1 MCFCRF
7 DGGGQ
12 SRLNSVMKNRK
23 LKKLKNILRKSNF
36 GFTKWCVG
44 LRASLLLALTLGW
57 MGAAQAAVVVADNFN
72 FSGALTSNGWTAL
85 SGSGVA
91 VINTGIG
98 LNYTGLPSS
107 SVGNAAVINSPITSG
122 GSGEDLRKAFT
133 SGITS
138 GTIYTSFLINLTS
151 ATSGGDYFFAAYS
164 SAATGGGYNGRIF
177 AKTSGAGYVL
187 GLTKSS
193 TIVYD
198 TTVRNFNTTYLVV
211 LKNQISSTTTTDDTA
226 SIWVDPALASSEGTA
241 LLTSNSGNDITA
253 TTGFDGVVIRQGN
266 ATPAG
271 RIDSIL
277 VGTTWADVTA
287 SAAIPPTVTT
297 SALAS
302 SISSSGATLGG
313 SISNTGGANATET
326 GIFYSV
332 TSGFANGTGTKVST
346 TGLNQ
351 GTGAFTQIVT
361 GLSQNTTYY
370 FKAFAA
376 NSAGPGYGT
385 EQSFTTTAQ
394 SQAAPSVTASPSATV
409 DANIEMTFT
418 DNPSYRAAITDIKVG
433 GTSLPTGAFSTL
445 SAGKIVLSPSASSL
459 LQSSGSKIIAITA
472 TGYELQNIN
481 QTILHGVA
489 TKLGILTQAVA
500 PAANGG
506 AFTTQPVVAVQDQY
520 GNTVLT
526 STETVTAAVG
536 TGDWILGGTV
546 GVAAVNGV
554 LAYND
559 LTAGR
564 VGSMTAGKA
573 TFSSGGLT
581 TVTSAGF
588 DLPQPV
594 LSLTSSANIYGEGTT
609 GTGTITLPFVAPT
622 DITVTVTSSSGANLQ
637 VGGGESTSVTILSG
651 TSSADFPISAP
662 TDGQIDADVALTLT
676 ATAGSF
682 SDGTKNLTVA
692 NVDYTSPTVVI
703 NKFENGSPDKIELIV
718 VGNGTPG
725 TTVDLR
731 GMIIKDHSSSNSN
744 DGGGKYTFNSDSL
757 WAAVRAGTIIVLAN
771 STTATEDLVTGGTD
785 WNLAVN
791 LVNPIYFTKGSA
803 SMDIAGTDMIMIK
816 AAGNSE
822 AGSAGQ
828 IHALANGLATG
839 TQTAAATM
847 PKLVADVGSAGV
859 VYAENP
865 NGSLAD
871 YNGTRALLG
880 AKTFGSPNN
889 LQNASFLASLR
900 GTSEILLETSSLA
913 LVDKAGNA
921 GQSTTVTITML
932 PAPSVNTTVTLSS
945 DQSSRLTL
953 PATVTVP
960 ANNAQAT
967 FTATATA
974 DGVDTDSVTATIT
987 AAASEYNSST
997 LQIGLVDTDY
1007 STPPVVI
1014 NEYANAAPSDFI
1026 ELLVLQD
1033 RLDMRGMILKDFSGT
1048 VGSADGGGR
1057 STFSAHGL
1065 WSTVRA
1071 GTLIVV
1077 TTDNTATEDLDPDD
1091 FVLVV
1096 KRSNSIYF
1104 SNSGS
1109 IDISA
1114 SDMVAIKAAGSP
1126 ADGINGSLHVL
1137 AGGSPEGANFILAPW
1152 PKVITTGTSAS
1163 GTAVQLLTPTSSPA
1177 DLNGGDA
1184 SLAQGGATPTSG
1196 IGNGTANTAY
1206 INGLKPATTLQAPEI
1221 TSLLTANIQQ
1231 DASFTYT
1238 ITANNGGGSFGA
1250 VGLPAG
1256 LSIDS
1261 TTGVISGTVAATGNY
1276 TISLYASNAD
1286 WTGVGLLLLTVSQA
1300 PPVIT
1305 SGTTAAATV
1314 GTSFEY
1320 QITAS
1325 YFPSSYGATG
1335 LPAGL
1340 TISTTTGLIS
1350 GTPTVGGVFSVGL
1363 IASNSAG
1370 SGSATLTMT
1379 IPVPNSSPT
1388 NIGLTATSIAENN
1401 EVNASVGTLS
1411 TTDADSADTFTYSL
1425 VVGSGDTDNASFNI
1439 SGNSLRAGVA
1449 FDFETKSSYTVRVR
1463 TTDSGGATFE
1473 TTFTITVA
1481 NVVEGSTY
1489 SSWLGIGTP
1498 SDAAFLDYVFGAAT
1512 PGTLNPTL
1520 KPSVA
1525 VADGNLV
1532 LTYHVRQGTVGL
1544 RVTPKTSADLAAG
1557 PSGWVTTDVTVAD
1570 VGTARTVNGV
1580 SVQQKTASVPVSGTK
1595 KFLKVEAVQE

>member
-1 MCFCRF
+1 M
-7 DGGGQ
+7 
-12 SRLNSVMKNRK
+12 
-23 LKKLKNILRKSNF
+23 KNILRNSNF
-36 GFTKWCVG
+36 GFTKWCV
-44 LRASLLLALTLGW
+44 ALIAAGW
-57 MGAAQAAVVVADNFN
+57 MGAMNANAVLLLSDDFTGYSANLGGN
-72 FSGALTSNGWTAL
+72 TGGSPSGTWTK
-85 SGSGVA
+85 SGSGPDA
-91 VINTGIG
+91 TIA
-98 LNYTGLPSS
+98 SS
-107 SVGNAAVINSPITSG
+107 TV
-122 GSGEDLRKAFT
+122 
-133 SGITS
+133 
-138 GTIYTSFLINLTS
+138 LT
-151 ATSGGDYFFAAYS
+151 YS
-164 SAATGGGYNGRIF
+164 GYNGGGGNYVLMPTASSSSSRSYKGFTPTSAAGNTFFVSFLLKLSSATATGEYFISLGDPSTGSTYAPRIF
-177 AKTSGAGYVL
+177 AKLNGTGYVL
-187 GLTKSS
+187 GITKGPANVSS
-193 TIVYD
+193 AVFGSS
-198 TTVRNFNTTYLVV
+198 VLNFNQTYLVV
-211 LKNQISSTTTTDDTA
+211 LRFVGVSGGTTIAPSNDSTHLWINP
-226 SIWVDPALASSEGTA
+226 S
-241 LLTSNSGNDITA
+241 LTSEPLVSSAYISDSNTTLLDANFSSGNVGNFVWHNRGVNNAAGSFDGLRISAASTSSQAWTDLAAYSFTA
-253 TTGFDGVVIRQGN
+253 PAVTTGV
-266 ATPAG
+266 
-271 RIDSIL
+271 
-277 VGTTWADVTA
+277 A
-287 SAAIPPTVTT
+287 SE
-297 SALAS
+297 
-302 SISSSGATLGG
+302 ISSSGATLSG
-313 SISNTGGANATET
+313 SISNTGNNNATET
-326 GIFYSV
+326 GIYYST
-332 TSGFANGTGTKVST
+332 TSGFANGAGTKVST

-351 GTGAFTQIVT
+351 GTGTFTQIVT

-376 NSAGPGYGT
+376 NSAGPGYGNQQT
-385 EQSFTTTAQ
+385 FTTTAQ

-418 DNPSYRAAITDIKVG
+418 ENASYSAAITDIKVG
-433 GTSLPTGAFSTL
+433 GASLPVEAFSTL

-459 LQSSGSKIIAITA
+459 LQSSGSKIITITA
-472 TGYELQNIN
+472 TGYEPLSVPQAIS
-481 QTILHGVA
+481 HGAA
-489 TKLGILTQAVA
+489 TKLGILTQAAA
-500 PAANGG
+500 PATNGG
-506 AFTTQPVVAVQDQY
+506 AFATQPVVAVQDQY

-526 STETVTAAVG
+526 SAETVTAAVG

-546 GVAAVNGV
+546 GVAAVTGV
-554 LAYND
+554 VAYND

-564 VGSMTAGKA
+564 VGSMTAGEV

-637 VGGGESTSVTILSG
+637 VGGGASTSVTILSG
-651 TSSADFPISAP
+651 TSSAVFPISAP

-731 GMIIKDHSSSNSN
+731 GMIIKDHSSSNSSDN
-744 DGGGKYTFNSDSL
+744 GGKYTFNSDSL

-791 LVNPIYFTKGSA
+791 LGNPIYFTKGSA

-828 IHALANGLATG
+828 IHALANGSATG
-839 TQTAAATM
+839 TQTAAATL

-987 AAASEYNSST
+987 AAASGYNSST

-1370 SGSATLTMT
+1370 SGSATLALT
-1379 IPVPNSSPT
+1379 IPVP
-1388 NIGLTATSIAENN
+1388 
-1401 EVNASVGTLS
+1401 GT
-1411 TTDADSADTFTYSL
+1411 TYS
-1425 VVGSGDTDNASFNI
+1425 G
-1439 SGNSLRAGVA
+1439 
-1449 FDFETKSSYTVRVR
+1449 
-1463 TTDSGGATFE
+1463 
-1473 TTFTITVA
+1473 
-1481 NVVEGSTY
+1481 
-1489 SSWLGIGTP
+1489 WLGTSDP
-1498 SDAAFLDYVFGAAT
+1498 SDAAFLDYVFGAVT
-1512 PGTLNPTL
+1512 PGTLDASL
-1520 KPSVA
+1520 KPTVA
-1525 VADGNLV
+1525 VTGGYLV
-1532 LTYHVRQGTVGL
+1532 LTYYVREGTVGL
-1544 RVTPKTSADLAAG
+1544 TVTPKTSSDLALG
-1557 PSGWVTTDVTVAD
+1557 VVGWSTTGVEDVAD
-1570 VGTARTVNGV
+1570 VSPTTVNGV
-1580 SVQQKTASVPVSGTK
+1580 SVRKHTASVLVNGVK
-1595 KFLKVEAVQE
+1595 QQFLRIQADQQ

>member
-1 MCFCRF
+1 M
-7 DGGGQ
+7 
-12 SRLNSVMKNRK
+12 
-23 LKKLKNILRKSNF
+23 KNILGNSNF
-36 GFTKWCVG
+36 GFMKWCV
-44 LRASLLLALTLGW
+44 ALIAAGW
-57 MGAAQAAVVVADNFN
+57 MGAMNANAVLLLSDDFTLYTGNL
-72 FSGALTSNGWTAL
+72 SGNTGGSPSAIWTKSGTGPDATIGSATALTYSAYNGGGGNYVLMPTA
-85 SGSGVA
+85 
-91 VINTGIG
+91 
-98 LNYTGLPSS
+98 SS
-107 SVGNAAVINSPITSG
+107 SSSRSYKG
-122 GSGEDLRKAFT
+122 FT
-133 SGITS
+133 STS
-138 GTIYTSFLINLTS
+138 AAGNTFFVSFLLRLSS
-151 ATSGGDYFFAAYS
+151 AT
-164 SAATGGGYNGRIF
+164 ATGEYFISLGDPSAGTTYAPRIF
-177 AKTSGAGYVL
+177 AKINGAGYVL
-187 GLTKSS
+187 GITKGAANVGSAVFGSS
-193 TIVYD
+193 VL
-198 TTVRNFNTTYLVV
+198 NFNQTYLVV
-211 LKNQISSTTTTDDTA
+211 LRFVGVSGGTTTAPSNDSTHLWINP
-226 SIWVDPALASSEGTA
+226 S
-241 LLTSNSGNDITA
+241 LTSEPLVSSAYISDSNTTLLDANFSSGNVGNFAWHNRGVNNAAGSFDGLRISAASTSSQAWTDLAAYSFTA
-253 TTGFDGVVIRQGN
+253 PAVTTGV
-266 ATPAG
+266 
-271 RIDSIL
+271 
-277 VGTTWADVTA
+277 A
-287 SAAIPPTVTT
+287 SE
-297 SALAS
+297 
-302 SISSSGATLGG
+302 ISSSGATLSG
-313 SISNTGGANATET
+313 SISNTGNNNATET
-326 GIFYSV
+326 GIYYST
-332 TSGFANGTGTKVST
+332 TSGFANGAGTKVST

-351 GTGAFTQIVT
+351 GTGTFTQIVT

-409 DANIEMTFT
+409 DGNIELTLSP
-418 DNPSYRAAITDIKVG
+418 DDASYRGAITDIKVG

-445 SAGKIVLSPSASSL
+445 SAGKIVLSPSASDL
-459 LQSSGSKIIAITA
+459 LRISGSKFITITA

-481 QTILHGVA
+481 QTISNGVA

-554 LAYND
+554 VAYND

-637 VGGGESTSVTILSG
+637 VGGGASTSVTILSG

-662 TDGQIDADVALTLT
+662 TDGQIDADVPLTLT

-703 NKFENGSPDKIELIV
+703 NKFENNGTSDKIELIV

-725 TTVDLR
+725 STVDMR
-731 GMIIKDHSSSNSN
+731 GMIIKDFSSSNTN
-744 DGGGKYTFNSDSL
+744 DGGGKYSFKDDPFWSS
-757 WAAVRAGTIIVLAN
+757 VRAGTVILL
-771 STTATEDLVTGGTD
+771 STNPTTLEDITTGGSD
-785 WNLAVN
+785 WNLAINVGN
-791 LVNPIYFTKGSA
+791 ITYFTKVGTGG
-803 SMDIAGTDMIMIK
+803 MDLGGTEMVMIK

-822 AGSAGQ
+822 SGSSGQ
-828 IHALANGLATG
+828 IHALANGPSNQA
-839 TQTAAATM
+839 QTAAAGM
-847 PKLVADVGSAGV
+847 PKLVSDVGSAGV
-859 VYAENP
+859 VSAVNP
-865 NGSLAD
+865 NGVLAD
-871 YNGTRALLG
+871 YNGSAVALG
-880 AKTFGSPNN
+880 AKTFGSANN
-889 LQNASFLASLR
+889 IQNASFLASLR
-900 GTSEILLETSSLA
+900 GTNEILMDSSVSS
-913 LVDKAGNA
+913 LVDKTGDS
-921 GQSTTVTITML
+921 GQQATVTITLL
-932 PAPSVNTTVTLSS
+932 PAPTVSTTVTLSS
-945 DQSSRLTL
+945 DQPSRLTL
-953 PATVTVP
+953 PATLTIP
-960 ANNAQAT
+960 ANSAQAT
-967 FTATATA
+967 FSVTATS
-974 DGVDTDSVTATIT
+974 DGVNTDSVTATVT
-987 AAASEYNSST
+987 ATVANYST
-997 LQIGLVDTDY
+997 GTWQVVLVDSDY
-1007 STPPVVI
+1007 ATPPVII
-1014 NEYANAAPSDFI
+1014 NEYANAAPSDFV

-1033 RLDMRGMILKDFSGT
+1033 RLDMRGMILKDFSGV

-1057 STFSAHGL
+1057 STFSSHGL
-1065 WSTVRA
+1065 WSAVRA

-1077 TTDNTATEDLDPDD
+1077 TNDTAAVEDLDPDD
-1091 FVLVV
+1091 FLLVV
-1096 KRSNSIYF
+1096 RRSNTLF
-1104 SNSGS
+1104 FANTNS
-1109 IDISA
+1109 IDISTT
-1114 SDMVAIKAAGSP
+1114 DMVMIKSAGSSL
-1126 ADGINGSLHVL
+1126 DGVNGSLHVL
-1137 AGGSPEGANFILAPW
+1137 AGGSPAGSSFISAPW

-1250 VGLPAG
+1250 VGLPEG
-1256 LSIDS
+1256 LSVDS

-1370 SGSATLTMT
+1370 SGTATLDLT
-1379 IPVPNSSPT
+1379 IPVP
-1388 NIGLTATSIAENN
+1388 
-1401 EVNASVGTLS
+1401 GT
-1411 TTDADSADTFTYSL
+1411 TYS
-1425 VVGSGDTDNASFNI
+1425 G
-1439 SGNSLRAGVA
+1439 
-1449 FDFETKSSYTVRVR
+1449 
-1463 TTDSGGATFE
+1463 
-1473 TTFTITVA
+1473 
-1481 NVVEGSTY
+1481 
-1489 SSWLGIGTP
+1489 WLGTADP
-1498 SDAAFLDYVFGAAT
+1498 SDAAFLDYVFGAVT
-1512 PGTLNPTL
+1512 PGTLDASL
-1520 KPSVA
+1520 KPTVA
-1525 VADGNLV
+1525 VTGGNLV
-1532 LTYHVRQGTVGL
+1532 LNYYVREGTVGL
-1544 RVTPKTSADLAAG
+1544 TVTPKTSSDLVLGAG
-1557 PSGWVTTDVTVAD
+1557 GWSTVEDVAEVATT
-1570 VGTARTVNGV
+1570 TVNGV
-1580 SVQQKTASVPVSGTK
+1580 SVRKHTASVPVSGVK
-1595 KFLKVEAVQE
+1595 KFLRIEAVQQ

>member
-1 MCFCRF
+1 M
-7 DGGGQ
+7 
-12 SRLNSVMKNRK
+12 
-23 LKKLKNILRKSNF
+23 KNILRNSNF
-36 GFTKWCVG
+36 GITKWCV
-44 LRASLLLALTLGW
+44 ALIAAGW
-57 MGAAQAAVVVADNFN
+57 MGAMNANAV
-72 FSGALTSNGWTAL
+72 LLL
-85 SGSGVA
+85 SDDFTGYSANLDG
-91 VINTGIG
+91 NTGGSPSG
-98 LNYTGLPSS
+98 LW
-107 SVGNAAVINSPITSG
+107 
-122 GSGEDLRKAFT
+122 
-133 SGITS
+133 
-138 GTIYTSFLINLTS
+138 
-151 ATSGGDYFFAAYS
+151 
-164 SAATGGGYNGRIF
+164 
-177 AKTSGAGYVL
+177 
-187 GLTKSS
+187 TKSS
-193 TIVYD
+193 TTVPSPTVVN
-198 TTVRNFNTTYLVV
+198 TTPLTYSSYTGGGGNYVQFPTPTTTASFRVSKGFTSTLLDGNTFFTSFLLRISSASTTGEYFITLGSPAAGTTYAPRLFAKSSGSGFVLGVSKSGNTAIYGSTVLSPNTTYLVV
-211 LKNQISSTTTTDDTA
+211 LRFSGVAGGTSNDSLYA
-226 SIWVDPALASSEGTA
+226 WVNPNLASEPSIGSAECFD
-241 LLTSNSGNDITA
+241 LTSTDPSNGTSLGNLHWHNRNSGNGPSSAVDGVRVAVASTSSQAWTDLAAYSLTA
-253 TTGFDGVVIRQGN
+253 PTITTG
-266 ATPAG
+266 A
-271 RIDSIL
+271 
-277 VGTTWADVTA
+277 A
-287 SAAIPPTVTT
+287 SA
-297 SALAS
+297 
-302 SISSSGATLGG
+302 ISSSGATLSGN
-313 SISNTGGANATET
+313 ISNTGNANATET
-326 GIFYSV
+326 GIYYS
-332 TSGFANGTGTKVST
+332 TTTGFLNGTGTKVST

-409 DANIEMTFT
+409 DGNIELTLSP
-418 DNPSYRAAITDIKVG
+418 DDASYRGAITDIKVG

-445 SAGKIVLSPSASSL
+445 SAGKIVLSPSASDL
-459 LQSSGSKIIAITA
+459 LRISGSKFITITA

-481 QTILHGVA
+481 QTISNGVA

-554 LAYND
+554 VAYND

-637 VGGGESTSVTILSG
+637 VGGGASTSVTILSG

-731 GMIIKDHSSSNSN
+731 GMIIKDHSSSNSSDN
-744 DGGGKYTFNSDSL
+744 GGKYTFNSDSL

-791 LVNPIYFTKGSA
+791 LANPIYFTKGST

-839 TQTAAATM
+839 TQTAAATL

-960 ANNAQAT
+960 ANNTQAT

-974 DGVDTDSVTATIT
+974 DGVHTDSVTATIT
-987 AAASEYNSST
+987 AAASGYNSST

-1137 AGGSPEGANFILAPW
+1137 AGGSTEGANFILAPW

-1163 GTAVQLLTPTSSPA
+1163 GTAVKLLTPTSSPA

-1196 IGNGTANTAY
+1196 LGNGTANTAY

-1250 VGLPAG
+1250 VGLPEG
-1256 LSIDS
+1256 LSVDS

-1439 SGNSLRAGVA
+1439 SGNSLRASA
-1449 FDFETKSSYTVRVR
+1449 RFDFEAKSSYSVRVR
-1463 TTDSGGATFE
+1463 ATDSANNTFE
-1473 TTFTITVA
+1473 KAFTIR
-1481 NVVEGSTY
+1481 VEDLPEALTY
-1489 SSWLGIGTP
+1489 SSWLGALTP
-1498 SDAAFLDYVFGAAT
+1498 SDAAFLDYVYGATA
-1512 PGTLNPTL
+1512 PGQLPASLRPTT
-1520 KPSVA
+1520 VIT
-1525 VADGNLV
+1525 GENLV
-1532 LTYHVRQGTVGL
+1532 LTYYVRQNTLGLTVTAKKSL
-1544 RVTPKTSADLAAG
+1544 DLAAG
-1557 PSGWVTTDVTVAD
+1557 PAGWNTDGVTDVP
-1570 VGTARTVNGV
+1570 VGGPTTAENGV
-1580 SVQQKTASVPVSGTK
+1580 SVQKRTASVAVSGANK
-1595 KFLKVEAVQE
+1595 KFLKLEGLQTQ